1 MAVSKVEQVED
12 NVKAIEINKKFT
24 PEIDEKIEK
33 VLEIDRRLELISRKV
48 KESHQEDK
56 RYGI

>member
-1 MAVSKVEQVED
+1 VEQVED

>member
-12 NVKAIEINKKFT
+12 NVKAIEIYKKFT

-33 VLEIDRRLELISRKV
+33 VLGNRPETEIDFKKGQRVPPRR
-48 KESHQEDK
+48 
-56 RYGI
+56 